1 MTESEK
7 NFFMELAYQEAEKA
21 FALDEVPIGAIIVK
35 DGEVVAKSHNLKE
48 SENCALFHAET
59 VAIRE
64 ACKKVENWWL
74 EDCDLFVTLEPC
86 AMCVGACINS
96 RLRGVY
102 FGAFDKKS
110 GCMGSVLNLAEKGL
124 FNHNLVCEGG
134 ILAEK
139 CGKILSD
146 FFAQKRKK

>member
-7 NFFMELAYQEAEKA
+7 NFYMELAYKEAEKA
-21 FALDEVPIGAIIVK
+21 FELDEVPIGAIIVK
-35 DGEVVAKSHNLKE
+35 DGEVIARAYNLKE
-48 SENCALFHAET
+48 RENCALYHAET

-64 ACKKVENWWL
+64 ACRRVGNWWL

-86 AMCVGACINS
+86 SMCVGACINS

-102 FGAFDKKS
+102 FGAYDKKA
-110 GCMGSVLNLAEKGL
+110 GCMGSVVDLSAKGL
-124 FNHNLVCEGG
+124 FNHNLFVEGG
-134 ILAEK
+134 INAEK

-146 FFAQKRKK
+146 FFAGKRKK